1 MKNIKRV
8 EIKNVKHYPS
18 LSQETDCFEAIVFL
32 DGKLLGK
39 VVNHGTG
46 GCHEYA
52 MTGDKQKLL
61 EEYARTLP
69 RYKWSDGTSM
79 LRVVDG
85 KSETV
90 EWSHQDADDVINTLF
105 GEWLTKTTLSKEL
118 RKGIILTEKGL
129 ENGTYELYSFR
140 KYPRLKDNPLLI
152 EKAKWFD
159 SNKYEIVNVLPI
171 EKQIK
176 WWETDAPQGCFGHRV
191 YEQK

>member
-18 LSQETDCFEAIVFL
+18 LSQETDCFEANVYL

-129 ENGTYELYSFR
+129 ENGTYELYDRQSEF
-140 KYPRLKDNPLLI
+140 YHAPFEDRL
-152 EKAKWFD
+152 
-159 SNKYEIVNVLPI
+159 NKFLTASGFTRDQYDTAHISVEV
-171 EKQIK
+171 
-176 WWETDAPQGCFGHRV
+176 
-191 YEQK
+191 